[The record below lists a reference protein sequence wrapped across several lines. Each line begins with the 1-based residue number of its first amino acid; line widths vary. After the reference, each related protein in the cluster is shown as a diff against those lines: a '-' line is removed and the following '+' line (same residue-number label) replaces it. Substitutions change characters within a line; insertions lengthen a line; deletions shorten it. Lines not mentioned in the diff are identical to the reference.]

1 MDEQQ
6 EFLKKLNGI
15 LENLERIYEG
25 EKPDTLGPEYGLT
38 SYAAGYTFTSVS
50 YETDGLFVCVWHDP
64 DDDVVYG
71 ELRKDGWSDIKVEAS
86 WHDEGDECVVTGMLF
101 REAYKRVLPEQGN

>member
-25 EKPDTLGPEYGLT
+25 EQPGSIGPEYGRT
-38 SYAAGYTFTSVS
+38 SQAAGYTFTSVS
-50 YETDGLFVCVWHDP
+50 YETDGLFVCIWHDP

-71 ELRKDGWSDIKVEAS
+71 ELRKEGWPDIKVEAP
-86 WHDEGDECVVTGMLF
+86 WHDEGDECAVTGMLF
-101 REAYKRVLPEQGN
+101 REAYKRALPEQES